1 MIYQMVSFLQIDLA
15 RGWNYHATGI
25 VRTVRPWLGY
35 MMRVDEGMHDQH
47 FQVFSLFLSF
57 DWLVVAG
64 IGRCPLIPLG
74 LLEHVLG

>member
-1 MIYQMVSFLQIDLA
+1 MICQMVSFLQIDLA
-15 RGWNYHATGI
+15 RGWHYLAIAT

-64 IGRCPLIPLG
+64 IGRCPWILRG
-74 LLEHVLG
+74 LLERVLG